1 MVQNPAFILADEPT
15 GNLDKESGDNI
26 LKILKDLNKQGK
38 TVIMITHN
46 QNHAKKFKKVVKLVD
61 GKIVA

>member
-1 MVQNPAFILADEPT
+1 MIFI
-15 GNLDKESGDNI
+15 I
-26 LKILKDLNKQGK
+26 LMILKDLNKQGK